1 MPRVSIGLPIYNG
14 ENFLGDAVE
23 SLLAQTFT
31 DFELVLVDNASTDG
45 TAAMCERFVARDK
58 RVRYHRNP
66 QNIGGA
72 PNFNLAFQLAD
83 RAPYFKWAAH
93 DDRHLPDFL
102 AECVK
107 VLDADP
113 DVVVCHAESEFI
125 DETGRVVK
133 SYNPELNEVGS
144 PRASTRFRNLVL
156 SEHWAFDVFGLMR
169 RSVLAET
176 PLHGSYVGSD
186 RVMLAEL
193 GLRGRFHR
201 VPRVLFQSRD
211 YGGRSIRAQDI
222 RARGGW
228 FNPKLEGK
236 IILPH
241 CRYFFEFARTPLR
254 VPLSVS
260 ERVACWRAVWEW
272 RRENGW
278 LMKEDLQQ
286 AIAKLRGRAALG

>member
-102 AECVK
+102 PSA
-107 VLDADP
+107 
-113 DVVVCHAESEFI
+113 
-125 DETGRVVK
+125 
-133 SYNPELNEVGS
+133 
-144 PRASTRFRNLVL
+144 
-156 SEHWAFDVFGLMR
+156 
-169 RSVLAET
+169 
-176 PLHGSYVGSD
+176 
-186 RVMLAEL
+186 
-193 GLRGRFHR
+193 
-201 VPRVLFQSRD
+201 
-211 YGGRSIRAQDI
+211 
-222 RARGGW
+222 
-228 FNPKLEGK
+228 
-236 IILPH
+236 
-241 CRYFFEFARTPLR
+241 
-254 VPLSVS
+254 
-260 ERVACWRAVWEW
+260 
-272 RRENGW
+272 
-278 LMKEDLQQ
+278 
-286 AIAKLRGRAALG
+286 